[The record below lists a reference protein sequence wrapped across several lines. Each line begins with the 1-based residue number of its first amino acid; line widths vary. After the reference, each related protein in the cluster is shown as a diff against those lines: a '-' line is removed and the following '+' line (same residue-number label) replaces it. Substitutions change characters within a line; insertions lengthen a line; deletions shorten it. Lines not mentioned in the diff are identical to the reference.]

1 MLLLFSRLVSNYL
14 FNCISTF
21 NIPPSMLS
29 AFRDFNA
36 MKSAKDSNVTYQG
49 ATLHNVDGS
58 IDKGKVNAQ
67 KVYPIDKK

>member
-1 MLLLFSRLVSNYL
+1 
-14 FNCISTF
+14 
-21 NIPPSMLS
+21 MLS